1 MGRANGMLARMS
13 SAVSARP
20 ADGFIGSFD
29 HPKLGALHPV
39 NALLIVGL
47 SFHISRDRAGAAPA
61 P

>member
-1 MGRANGMLARMS
+1 MA
-13 SAVSARP
+13 AVLFLLVLIQ
-20 ADGFIGSFD
+20 GFIGSFD

-47 SFHISRDRAGAAPA
+47 SFHILSRDRAGAAPA